1 MQQPSFDV
9 NSQQVIRRPERA
21 RPAGVMRGTCS
32 ARTRQT
38 VTVPN
43 PIIGADGGQ
52 SLVGT
57 SGADL
62 IYGFD
67 PNGSAAQPSSIQAVR
82 VAAGLT
88 QPVFVTAAPDDPNRI
103 FVLEKTGAIK
113 IIDISAG
120 DSGVFQVK
128 PTPFLDIAVNS
139 VGEGGLLGLAFDPGY
154 AQNGLFYVNVINAA
168 GDTEI
173 RRYHVSANP
182 DLADAA
188 SGELIIRID
197 QPDGITNHK
206 AGWLGFGPDGYLYA
220 ALGDGGGGGDP
231 SGNGQNI
238 DTLLAKILRLDVH
251 ADASP
256 ADPTRNYAIPADN
269 PFVGQPG

>member
-1 MQQPSFDV
+1 
-9 NSQQVIRRPERA
+9 
-21 RPAGVMRGTCS
+21 
-32 ARTRQT
+32 

-52 SLVGT
+52 SLLGT

-139 VGEGGLLGLAFDPGY
+139 VGEGGLHR
-154 AQNGLFYVNVINAA
+154 A
-168 GDTEI
+168 GA
-173 RRYHVSANP
+173 R
-182 DLADAA
+182 
-188 SGELIIRID
+188 
-197 QPDGITNHK
+197 
-206 AGWLGFGPDGYLYA
+206 
-220 ALGDGGGGGDP
+220 
-231 SGNGQNI
+231 
-238 DTLLAKILRLDVH
+238 
-251 ADASP
+251 
-256 ADPTRNYAIPADN
+256 
-269 PFVGQPG
+269 VGRQSL